1 MKTLLLILFPFLLT
15 AHDPWAYYR
24 SDDFKHY
31 QAGIMINGAACSSVY
46 FFTGNHKKALFWG
59 NAVSLTA
66 TIGKE
71 VVYDLYLKRGTPS
84 VGDAANGLLGT
95 VLKSFVFV
103 VYIDRKHKRTVK
115 IDSLKYQFKVIN

>member
-31 QAGIMINGAACSSVY
+31 QAGIMINGAACSTTY
-46 FFTGNHKKALFWG
+46 FFTGNHKKSLLVG
-59 NAVSLTA
+59 NAISIGA
-66 TIGKE
+66 TVFKE
-71 VVYDLYLKRGTPS
+71 VVHDNLLKRGTPS
-84 VGDAANGLLGT
+84 AGDAANGLLGT

-103 VYIDRKHKRTVK
+103 IYIDRKQKHKAK
-115 IDSLKYQFKVIN
+115 IDSCKYQFKVIN